1 VYQSS
6 TDGEDFSTE
15 DPLAEKRTKTSFCS
29 KSDRSESYGC
39 ITNEEG
45 EGSSGN
51 GGSEDGTTDCTNDEE
66 SNSGSTN
73 GSEAGSHST

>member
-1 VYQSS
+1 MYKSS
-6 TDGEDFSTE
+6 TDGANFSTE
-15 DPLAEKRTKTSFCS
+15 DPLAEKRNKSSFCS
-29 KSDRSESYGC
+29 KSGRSESYGC

-51 GGSEDGTTDCTNDEE
+51 GGSEDGTTDGTNDEE
-66 SNSGSTN
+66 SNSESTN